1 MESAVL
7 VDSCVFITL
16 LKQRRDPAAEL
27 MERLQLE
34 DIVTCGMVRLEVVR
48 GVSIPKVKQA
58 MEGFFDVMRNV
69 ITDNKLWEEAT
80 ELAWRLQ
87 RNGMNLPAQDILIA
101 TCALRADVAVL
112 TYDKH
117 FKAIPG
123 LRIYG
128 SLDELR

>member
-34 DIVTCGMVRLEVVR
+34 DLVTCGMVRLEVIR
-48 GVSIPKVKQA
+48 GLSVPRVKRA
-58 MEGFFDVMRNV
+58 MEGFFDVMCNV
-69 ITDNKLWEEAT
+69 VTDNRLWEEAT
-80 ELAWRLQ
+80 GLACELQ

-101 TCALRADVAVL
+101 ACALRAGVGVL

-117 FKAIPG
+117 FHAIPG
-123 LRIYG
+123 LRVYSSIE
-128 SLDELR
+128 ELL